1 MSFQLLLNVTIAFTW
16 MFLRG
21 IWTLPSF
28 IIGFFWGAVLLFVF
42 RRFFHRR
49 FYLHKVYA
57 IIKLL
62 FIFIRELFKANI
74 AVTKDVLRPKL
85 NIQPAIFAMPTRLES
100 EWEITILSLLIT
112 LTPGTLVMDV
122 SDDNSTIYIHAINT
136 DDIDDIITDIQQ
148 TFEKAIMEVSR

>member
-1 MSFQLLLNVTIAFTW
+1 MDVFERDLDTTFFYYRI
-16 MFLRG
+16 FLG
-21 IWTLPSF
+21 SGT
-28 IIGFFWGAVLLFVF
+28 AVCFPP
-42 RRFFHRR
+42 FFHRR

>member
-1 MSFQLLLNVTIAFTW
+1 

-21 IWTLPSF
+21 VWTLPSF

-122 SDDNSTIYIHAINT
+122 SDDNSTNIRKSYYGGESLNARYFFKRFAHSHFCFNYWVCLSSG
-136 DDIDDIITDIQQ
+136 
-148 TFEKAIMEVSR
+148 KRSVNC